1 MAGQMTSFGK
11 RYSRLLAV
19 SHLPFTSPN
28 ILLDRKQ
35 QPNKELTTQVK
46 QNKPEREV
54 NIPLDR

>member
-1 MAGQMTSFGK
+1 MSRARKEK